1 MSGGPK
7 RAKRP
12 LERRLDGRL
21 GVAQHCNRNDRYE
34 QCDVWI
40 EGQAEAGC
48 ARRCAPG
55 IATKELDTSNNKER
69 GSGGNHRKESCRKVC
84 SRVFCNSAW
93 SSLALENIGDGEH
106 SKGEGDREAI
116 RRATPP

>member
-1 MSGGPK
+1 ML
-7 RAKRP
+7 RRRP
-12 LERRLDGRL
+12 WHVRSMERSD
-21 GVAQHCNRNDRYE
+21 VALQHSDSNDRYE
-34 QCDVWI
+34 QCDTRI
-40 EGQAEAGC
+40 EGQAEPSC
-48 ARRCAPG
+48 ARRCAAG

-106 SKGEGDREAI
+106 SKGEGDRQAI